1 MCCVSIL
8 PGEMTASSGLHRE
21 IFILFTPDVNI
32 FFTKSD
38 DVLVVAVDVVTETSE
53 TLLRNFGTVHSH
65 QKHD

>member
-1 MCCVSIL
+1 MERIFRYNC
-8 PGEMTASSGLHRE
+8 E

-53 TLLRNFGTVHSH
+53 TLLRKFGTVHSH